1 MLAYY
6 LEWHMRQ
13 ALAPIL
19 FDDHRREEA
28 AAARSSPVAPAQRSV
43 AARRKAASKRTEDGL
58 PALSFQSML
67 AELATFTRNAMA
79 LERAPE
85 DLFFLYPQPTIV
97 QSRAFELLGVPPRL

>member
-1 MLAYY
+1 
-6 LEWHMRQ
+6 
-13 ALAPIL
+13 
-19 FDDHRREEA
+19 
-28 AAARSSPVAPAQRSV
+28 
-43 AARRKAASKRTEDGL
+43 L

-97 QSRAFELLGVPPRL
+97 QSRAFELLGVSPRL